1 MPISTI
7 RSWPRAALALA
18 AAALL
23 APTIAHAAGPQPKT
37 VPGYYRMMLG
47 DFAVT
52 ALSDGTLALPVD
64 KMLTNVK
71 PGQVD
76 RALANY
82 APPAK

>member
-1 MPISTI
+1 MLNRRFAPL
-7 RSWPRAALALA
+7 AMLALLTA
-18 AAALL
+18 TL
-23 APTIAHAAGPQPKT
+23 APVAFAAGPAPKT